1 MKKEIKFITELLSI
15 AENKEENLKGNFEVE
30 LNKMTTKLSEFDL
43 INLSKKEFKILSV
56 ENSNT
61 LENYISY
68 IFKIKN
74 NSVVEFNKFTLTSY
88 LKSIE

>member
-1 MKKEIKFITELLSI
+1 MKKEIKFITKLLSL
-15 AENKEENLKGNFEVE
+15 AENKEENSKGNFEIE
-30 LNKMTTKLSEFDL
+30 LNLIPTKLSEFDL
-43 INLSKKEFKILSV
+43 IQLSKKEFKILSI

-61 LENYISY
+61 LENYISF

-74 NSVVEFNKFTLTSY
+74 NSVIEFNKFTLTSY